1 MIVLLDTSF
10 LVSALK
16 FKIDIYDEISRVVPE
31 RHELATLD
39 NVIAELEKLTARK
52 EPNAALAM
60 QLVTHKKV
68 SIYKGK
74 RIQCD
79 DALVEFAKEK
89 GAMICTQ
96 DKELKKK
103 AKSQNIRVI
112 TIKNKSHLGE
122 D

>member
-1 MIVLLDTSF
+1 MIILLDTSF

-16 FKIDIYDEISRVVPE
+16 FKIDIYEEISRVVPE

-39 NVIAELEKLTARK
+39 NVITELGKISARK
-52 EPNAALAM
+52 DRNAGLAL

-74 RIQCD
+74 RIRCD

-89 GAMICTQ
+89 GAILCTQ
-96 DKELKKK
+96 DRELKRK
-103 AKSQNIRVI
+103 AKSHDIRVI

>member
-16 FKIDIYDEISRVVPE
+16 FKIDIYEEISRVVPE
-31 RHELATLD
+31 KHELATID
-39 NVIAELEKLTARK
+39 NVIAELERVSARNDR
-52 EPNAALAM
+52 NAGLAL

-74 RIQCD
+74 RIRCD
-79 DALVEFAKEK
+79 DALAEFAREK
-89 GAMICTQ
+89 GAILCTQ

-103 AKSQNIRVI
+103 AKSHGIRVI